1 MSSPSKVAPTAKPF
15 QFAKEQIEKDEAETS
30 SDEET
35 KRGNDNQPLLQ
46 DASSSQDS
54 AAATPVTA
62 PQPDN
67 WLAKKLGCNFN
78 RVRALGYIGFA
89 SFNFS
94 LSSVCIK
101 IASRAVTSQE
111 AVFWC
116 LGISWIFNM
125 VQQAVMRR
133 SQESD

>member
-1 MSSPSKVAPTAKPF
+1 MSPPSKVAPTAKPF
-15 QFAKEQIEKDEAETS
+15 QFPKEQSEKDEDESS

-35 KRGNDNQPLLQ
+35 KACNDKQPLLQ
-46 DASSSQDS
+46 DSSSPQEP
-54 AAATPVTA
+54 AAVATPVA
-62 PQPDN
+62 ASLPEN

-94 LSSVCIK
+94 LSSVCVK
-101 IASRAVTSQE
+101 YASRAVTSQE

-116 LGISWIFNM
+116 LGISWVFNT
-125 VQQAVMRR
+125 VR
-133 SQESD
+133 